1 MSSFESGQSLQR
13 VALLVLVAVACF
25 MAPRSSEAQI
35 LDSLLPENKIVP
47 GAACAPTNTKAF
59 ANFELRASG
68 IKNVSTAAQW
78 VTCSLVT
85 DSEGA
90 WNTYSVPLLV
100 NGHANIHVTLDY
112 SNVPQLTGTTCVA
125 QVIVDSAVG
134 ESATATINGNAGT
147 PSLVLSIEDLTL
159 GSAEGSPVAVS
170 CLLPPNVKLNAVRL
184 EEVSITDLNTTPI
197 L

>member
-1 MSSFESGQSLQR
+1 MSSFESGNSLQR
-13 VALLVLVAVACF
+13 IVLLFLAAVACA
-25 MAPRSSEAQI
+25 MMPQPSEAQI

-47 GAACAPTNTKAF
+47 GAACAPTNTAAL

-68 IKNVSTAAQW
+68 IKNVVNTPQW

-90 WNTYSVPLLV
+90 WNIYNVPLLV
-100 NGHANIHVTLDY
+100 DGHANIHVTLDY
-112 SNVPQLTGTTCVA
+112 SAVPQLAETTCVA

-134 ESATATINGNAGT
+134 ESASTAVNGNAGT
-147 PSLVLSIEDLTL
+147 PSLVLSIEGLTL
-159 GSAEGSPVAVS
+159 GDAEGSPVAVS
-170 CLLPPNVKLNAVRL
+170 CLLPPMAKLNAVRL
-184 EEVSITDLNTTPI
+184 EEVSITDLNLTPI